1 MLFNFIN
8 YYYIIN
14 QILFCILYFINTLIF
29 SDDKGKSRLIREEDH
44 DRSDDDDSQDRI
56 DMTVNTEARDK
67 EKRREAFLASQVPL
81 KRQFLIIYY

>member
-1 MLFNFIN
+1 MD
-8 YYYIIN
+8 
-14 QILFCILYFINTLIF
+14 LFCETFDNHVNFF

-81 KRQFLIIYY
+81 KR

>member
-1 MLFNFIN
+1 MTQLLIDIII
-8 YYYIIN
+8 YY
-14 QILFCILYFINTLIF
+14 

-67 EKRREAFLASQVPL
+67 EKRREAFLASQVPI
-81 KRQFLIIYY
+81 KRSFLPSICLVQRLSAIVYLIV

>member
-1 MLFNFIN
+1 MLN
-8 YYYIIN
+8 
-14 QILFCILYFINTLIF
+14 LFCKTFDYYVNFF

-81 KRQFLIIYY
+81 KR

>member
-56 DMTVNTEARDK
+56 DMTVNIEARDK